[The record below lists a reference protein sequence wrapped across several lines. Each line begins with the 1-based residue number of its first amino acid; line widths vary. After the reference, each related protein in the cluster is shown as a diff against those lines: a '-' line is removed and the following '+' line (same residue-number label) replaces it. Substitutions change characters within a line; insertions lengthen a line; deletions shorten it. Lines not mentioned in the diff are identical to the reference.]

1 MHLGFLKGVDLGT
14 VASFLV
20 NTLSVHADVKISA
33 PLIILLTKKILL
45 YPILIRPWKKKTSKK
60 SLKTQNDHDIHAYE
74 SEHSCIMKSRK
85 VLLCPLLAFD

>member
-45 YPILIRPWKKKTSKK
+45 YPILIR
-60 SLKTQNDHDIHAYE
+60 SLEKEDLKEIIKNT
-74 SEHSCIMKSRK
+74 K
-85 VLLCPLLAFD
+85 